1 MQTKKDIYFDQSS
14 TSFPKAPG
22 VADAMWTLLEHHGV
36 NIGRGNYQEAYSVEG
51 DVLDTRLRLAKL
63 FNVSDA
69 RNIIFTPG
77 VTFSLNTFFEGY
89 LKPGDHVVVSGM
101 EHNAVMRPLKRLQSR
116 RGVRY
121 TIAKTTERGE
131 VPVESF
137 EKALERDTKAIVTL
151 HASNVA
157 GTILPA
163 REIGQLCKERGIVF
177 ALDTAQSAGSVEID
191 MDAMH
196 IDLLAFT
203 GHKGLR
209 GPQGIGGFAIAKDL
223 VDLVDPL
230 MVGGTGS
237 RSNSFEQP
245 DFMPDKYESGTMN
258 IPGIIGLRAAL
269 IYLDLLGLCQILVVN
284 ISLTLRFL
292 DGLATIKGV
301 RPVGMPGVKG
311 RTSVVSITAVDRD
324 NAEIAFELERDWII
338 MTRVGLHC
346 APFAYESLGTFY
358 KGTIR
363 FSFGATNTEEE
374 IDTALEALAAL
385 TS

>member
-1 MQTKKDIYFDQSS
+1 MQTNKNIYLDQGS

-51 DVLDTRLRLAKL
+51 DVLDARLRLAKL

-77 VTFSLNTFFEGY
+77 VTFSLNTFFDGF

-101 EHNAVMRPLKRLQSR
+101 EHNAVMRPLKRLEMT
-116 RGVRY
+116 RGIRY
-121 TIAKTTERGE
+121 TIAEANERGE

-137 EKALERDTKAIVTL
+137 EKALERDTRAIVTL

-163 REIGQLCKERGIVF
+163 QEIGKLCKERGIVF
-177 ALDTAQSAGSVEID
+177 VLDTAQSAGSMDID
-191 MDAMH
+191 MEAMH
-196 IDLLAFT
+196 IDMLTFT

-223 VDLVDPL
+223 IDCVEPL
-230 MVGGTGS
+230 TVGGTGS
-237 RSNSFEQP
+237 RSNSLIQP

-269 IYLDLLGLCQILVVN
+269 IYLEEQGLRHIHDVKMA
-284 ISLTLRFL
+284 LTQRFL

-301 RPVGMPGVKG
+301 RPVGMPGVEG

-324 NAEIAFELERDWII
+324 NAEVAFELEREWNI

-346 APFAYESLGTFY
+346 APVAHQSLGTFPQ
-358 KGTIR
+358 GTVR

-374 IDTALEALAAL
+374 IDTALEALATL

>member
-1 MQTKKDIYFDQSS
+1 LKTRLGAGKLCKQKR
-14 TSFPKAPG
+14 TSISIRAARRFRKLPALRTLCG
-22 VADAMWTLLEHHGV
+22 HLLEHHGV

-69 RNIIFTPG
+69 RNIVFTPG

-101 EHNAVMRPLKRLQSR
+101 EHNAVMRPLKRIEAR
-116 RGVRY
+116 RGIRY
-121 TIAKTTERGE
+121 TIAKANERGE

-163 REIGQLCKERGIVF
+163 REIGQLCKDRGIVF
-177 ALDTAQSAGSVEID
+177 VLDTAQSAGSVEVD
-191 MDAMH
+191 MEAMN

-223 VDLVDPL
+223 IDRVDPL

-237 RSNSFEQP
+237 RSNSLEQP
-245 DFMPDKYESGTMN
+245 EFMPDKYESGTMN

-269 IYLDLLGLCQILVVN
+269 IYLEEQG
-284 ISLTLRFL
+284 ISQ
-292 DGLATIKGV
+292 
-301 RPVGMPGVKG
+301 M
-311 RTSVVSITAVDRD
+311 
-324 NAEIAFELERDWII
+324 
-338 MTRVGLHC
+338 H
-346 APFAYESLGTFY
+346 
-358 KGTIR
+358 
-363 FSFGATNTEEE
+363 
-374 IDTALEALAAL
+374 DT
-385 TS
+385 

>member
-1 MQTKKDIYFDQSS
+1 MQTKKDIYLDQSS

-121 TIAKTTERGE
+121 TIAKATERGE

-137 EKALERDTKAIVTL
+137 KKALERDTKAIVTL

-269 IYLDLLGLCQILVVN
+269 IYLEEHGLSQMHDVKMT
-284 ISLTLRFL
+284 LTKRFL

-301 RPVGMPGVKG
+301 RPVGMPGVEG

-324 NAEIAFELERDWII
+324 NAEIAFELERDWNI

-346 APFAYESLGTFY
+346 APIAHQSLGTFPQ
-358 KGTIR
+358 GTIR

>member
-1 MQTKKDIYFDQSS
+1 MQTKKDIYLDQSS

-36 NIGRGNYQEAYSVEG
+36 NISRGNYQEAYSVEG

-63 FNVSDA
+63 FNVKDA

-77 VTFSLNTFFEGY
+77 VTFSLNTFFDGY
-89 LKPGDHVVVSGM
+89 LQPGDHVVVSGM
-101 EHNAVMRPLKRLQSR
+101 EHNAVMRPVTRLQR
-116 RGVRY
+116 TLGVRY
-121 TIAKTTERGE
+121 TIAEANERGE

-157 GTILPA
+157 GTLLPA
-163 REIGQLCKERGIVF
+163 KEVGQLCKERGIIFV
-177 ALDTAQSAGSVEID
+177 LDTAQSAGSVEID
-191 MDAMH
+191 MESMN

-209 GPQGIGGFAIAKDL
+209 GPQGIGGFAITKDL
-223 VDLVDPL
+223 IDRMEPL
-230 MVGGTGS
+230 TVGGTGS
-237 RSNSFEQP
+237 RSNSLIQP

-269 IYLDLLGLCQILVVN
+269 IYLEEQGIHKIHDTKMA
-284 ISLTLRFL
+284 LTKRFL

-301 RPVGMPGVKG
+301 CAVGMPGVEG

-324 NAEIAFELERDWII
+324 NAEIAFELERDWNI

-346 APFAYESLGTFY
+346 APIAHQSLGTFPA
-358 KGTIR
+358 GTVR
-363 FSFGATNTEEE
+363 FSFGATNTEAE
-374 IDTALEALAAL
+374 IDTALEALAEL

>member
-1 MQTKKDIYFDQSS
+1 MQAKNKIYLDQSS

-36 NIGRGNYQEAYSVEG
+36 NISRGNYQEAYSVEG
-51 DVLDTRLRLAKL
+51 DVLDTRIRLAKL
-63 FNVSDA
+63 FNVQDP

-89 LKPGDHVVVSGM
+89 LHPGDHVVVSGM
-101 EHNAVMRPLKRLQSR
+101 EHNAVMRPLTRLQQR
-116 RGVRY
+116 RGVRF
-121 TIAKTTERGE
+121 TIAEANDRGE
-131 VPVESF
+131 VPIEAF

-163 REIGQLCKERGIVF
+163 QAIGQLCKERDIVF
-177 ALDTAQSAGSVEID
+177 VLDTAQSAGSVEID
-191 MDAMH
+191 MEAMN

-209 GPQGIGGFAIAKDL
+209 GPQGIGGFAITKELIDSME
-223 VDLVDPL
+223 PL
-230 MVGGTGS
+230 TVGGTGS
-237 RSNSFEQP
+237 RSNSFIQP
-245 DFMPDKYESGTMN
+245 EFMPDKYESGTMN
-258 IPGIIGLRAAL
+258 IPGIIGLRTAL
-269 IYLDLLGLCQILVVN
+269 IYLEKQGLSEIHNVKM
-284 ISLTLRFL
+284 SLTKRFL
-292 DGLATIKGV
+292 DGLSTIKGV
-301 RPVGMPGVKG
+301 RAVGMPGVEG
-311 RTSVVSITAVDRD
+311 RTSVVSITAVERD
-324 NAEIAFELERDWII
+324 NAEIAFELERDWNI

-346 APFAYESLGTFY
+346 APIAHQSLKTFPQGTV
-358 KGTIR
+358 R

-374 IDTALEALAAL
+374 IDTALEALAVL